1 MNRYGVVISVIYFV
15 KIICRCCHQALL
27 RMDKLIPREE
37 RVTRV
42 ERTIAE
48 VQDTNLCVILWK
60 IEGDDQQTNLL
71 LVRPNKQLTN

>member
-1 MNRYGVVISVIYFV
+1 
-15 KIICRCCHQALL
+15 
-27 RMDKLIPREE
+27 MDKHIPREE

-48 VQDTNLCVILWK
+48 VQDTNLRVILWE

-71 LVRPNKQLTN
+71 IVQPNKQLTN